1 MSKGLD
7 AQPPF
12 RPEDLSEKWTVVL
25 GTPDGEG
32 LRAEL
37 DRELPFGHILYGAR
51 VHSVAVR
58 QHLKETI
65 WWVPD
70 DATWALVHLTWKVE
84 TDPRWPMAVRLNSWR
99 EVVAELADWGRS

>member
-1 MSKGLD
+1 MSKGLY

-25 GTPDGEG
+25 GTPEGEG
-32 LRAEL
+32 LRTEL

-65 WWVPD
+65 WWLPD
-70 DATWALVHLTWKVE
+70 DATWALVHLTWKAE

-99 EVVAELADWGRS
+99 EVVVELADWGRS